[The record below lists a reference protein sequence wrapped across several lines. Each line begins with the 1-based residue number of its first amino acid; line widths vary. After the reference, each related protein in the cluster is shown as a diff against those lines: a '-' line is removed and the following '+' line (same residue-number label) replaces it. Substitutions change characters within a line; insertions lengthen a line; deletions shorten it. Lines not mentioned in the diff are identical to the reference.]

1 MFIRVLLPKL
11 KLFPLE
17 YKSTTHLLS
26 IGDLVVVPFRNKQIT
41 GIVCEVNIIPQHK
54 NIKEIIAKQ
63 FQGYSIKPINLKF
76 IDIVAR
82 YYIADLGTVAKMT
95 LPIELNEKPYV
106 AESQDVNHSLFQLL
120 DLSPEQQLAFDA
132 IKKTTGA
139 TLLQGITGSG
149 KTEIYFHLIAE
160 ALRQG
165 LQVLLLMPE
174 INLAGHIAFRFASRF
189 KFNAVIWNSS
199 VSKSLK
205 KKTLRGILTN
215 EIKVVIGTRSSIFL
229 PYSSLGLIIVDEEH
243 DQSYKQ
249 ENNILYN
256 ARDMA
261 VMRGHIANIP
271 VILASA
277 TPSLE
282 SIYNTYNK
290 KYNFVKLKSRFGS
303 STLPNINII
312 DMKKEYLPNGMW
324 LSTSLKN
331 AMEQTLKLNK
341 QILLF
346 LNRKGYAPII
356 LCRNCGFRFT
366 CSSCSSCLVFHKSK
380 NKLQCH
386 HCGSFKLFSQSCP
399 ECNEQTLSAYGPGI
413 ERIAEE
419 VKVYF
424 PKNKTAIVSRD
435 TTSTLDDSTE
445 ILQQII
451 NNEVDIIIGTQMLTK
466 GYHFPNLKLV
476 GIIDVDLGYGGDLR
490 ANEKTYQLLNQVAGR
505 AGREEDK
512 GYVYIQTYYPDSSL
526 LKYLINYKDDDF
538 INYEMNLR
546 ISNNMPPATRFVAIS
561 VISTSEQNAQEVAK
575 NIVRTAKPCSSL
587 RILGPAPA
595 LLYKLK
601 NKYRFRILLIFE
613 RKLDI
618 RSYIKNW
625 NILSFHSKRVSL
637 KIDID
642 PYNFY

>member
-17 YKSTTHLLS
+17 YKSTTCLLH

-41 GIVCEVNIIPQHK
+41 GIVWEINIIPQCK
-54 NIKEIIAKQ
+54 NIKEIIAKL
-63 FQGYSIKPINLKF
+63 FQIENVRLSNLKF
-76 IDIVAR
+76 INIAAR
-82 YYIADLGTVAKMT
+82 YYMVDLGTVAKMV
-95 LPIELNEKPYV
+95 LPVELNEKPYV
-106 AESQDVNHSLFQLL
+106 AQLQDINYSLFQMSN
-120 DLSPEQQLAFDA
+120 LSLEQQLAFDT
-132 IKKTTGA
+132 IRKTTG
-139 TLLQGITGSG
+139 TILLQGITGSG

-160 ALRQG
+160 VLRQKA
-165 LQVLLLMPE
+165 QVLLLMPE
-174 INLAGHIAFRFASRF
+174 INLASHIALRFADRF
-189 KFNAVIWNSS
+189 KFNAAMWNSS
-199 VSKSLK
+199 ISKASK
-205 KKTLRGILTN
+205 KKILRGILTN
-215 EIKVVIGTRSSIFL
+215 KIKVVIGTRSSLFL

-249 ENNILYN
+249 ENNIMYN

-290 KYNFVKLKSRFGS
+290 KYRLIKLKSRFGDA
-303 STLPNINII
+303 TLPHINII
-312 DMKKEYLPNGMW
+312 DMRKEHLQTGMW
-324 LSTSLKN
+324 LSNSLKN
-331 AMEQTLKLNK
+331 AMMQTLKQNK

-366 CSSCSSCLVFHKSK
+366 CTSCSSCLVFHKSK
-380 NKLQCH
+380 NILQCH
-386 HCGSFKLFSQSCP
+386 HCGIFKVFTSYCL
-399 ECNEQTLSAYGPGI
+399 ECKKQTLSAYGPGI

-419 VKVYF
+419 VKTYF
-424 PKNKTAIVSRD
+424 PKYRIAVVSRD
-435 TTSTLDDSTE
+435 TATDDSTN
-445 ILQQII
+445 ILQKIV
-451 NNEVDIIIGTQMLTK
+451 NSEVDIIIGTQMLTK
-466 GYHFPNLKLV
+466 GYHFPNLNLV
-476 GIIDVDLGYGGDLR
+476 GIIDADLGYGGDLR

-505 AGREEDK
+505 SGREEVK
-512 GYVYIQTYYPDSSL
+512 GHVYIQTYYPDSAL
-526 LKYLINYKDDDF
+526 LNYLINYKDEDF

-546 ISNNMPPATRFVAIS
+546 INNNMPPVTKFVAIS
-561 VISTSEQNAQEVAK
+561 VISTLEQNAQSVAES
-575 NIVRTAKPCSSL
+575 IVKTAQPCQHL

-601 NKYRFRILLIFE
+601 NKYRFRILLIFN
-613 RKLDI
+613 RQLNI
-618 RSYIKNW
+618 HSYIKDW
-625 NILSFHSKRVSL
+625 NILSLHSKTVSL

-642 PYNFY
+642 PYNFF